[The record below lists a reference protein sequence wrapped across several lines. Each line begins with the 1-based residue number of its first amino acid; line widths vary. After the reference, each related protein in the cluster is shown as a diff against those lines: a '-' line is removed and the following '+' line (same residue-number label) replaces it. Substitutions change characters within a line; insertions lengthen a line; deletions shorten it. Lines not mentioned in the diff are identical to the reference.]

1 MIVIANTQI
10 SNSGPITWLISHFIW
25 WLRKWLRSWT
35 DHTSQDG
42 YCIWVQISNGIQN
55 PYHLG
60 PDLLSAIQNLETSG
74 LQIPHC
80 NLLPQNTFY
89 QNLVGRVQALH
100 CLWADAEFPL
110 SELKHTSSEF
120 QCFHFG
126 LMPLRRLTARQIPP
140 CRNSRLTGSPRP
152 TKYIRGIQSMLCSF
166 LSRSSL
172 RLSSQISRL
181 RQVTRQM

>member
-1 MIVIANTQI
+1 MAQI
-10 SNSGPITWLISHFIW
+10 LDWPYLTRWLLYLSPDFQWHSKSIPFGTRSTFGHSKSGF
-25 WLRKWLRSWT
+25 
-35 DHTSQDG
+35 
-42 YCIWVQISNGIQN
+42 
-55 PYHLG
+55 
-60 PDLLSAIQNLETSG
+60 
-74 LQIPHC
+74 QIPTVTYC
-80 NLLPQNTFY
+80 PKTRF
-89 QNLVGRVQALH
+89 QNLVGRVQAPH

-140 CRNSRLTGSPRP
+140 WRNSRLTGSPRP
-152 TKYIRGIQSMLCSF
+152 TKYIRGIKSVLCPF

-181 RQVTRQM
+181 RQVTRQMLVYLSTLSQSLGIM